1 MSEWTGHQDARRR
14 REAKGDR
21 IVWIYEAPANMSLAQ
36 VLVMRGIHLVE
47 IDDYI
52 EAFEAEPKPVRE
64 RLLNEPLTLRERR
77 NKMLIALRR
86 RDYGS
91 MMRHGEW
98 FFCHIDTV
106 AKFQDVEDAF
116 QALQPNV
123 KTGEAVSKG
132 GKKGGAVNAQAAEER
147 YDKIRTE
154 MTGLRKLHPQWS
166 EKQRREIL
174 ADKKKRQG
182 VIGWTVSTI
191 RRAMEGK
198 QN

>member
-1 MSEWTGHQDARRR
+1 MSEWTGHPDARRR
-14 REAKGDR
+14 ATNS
-21 IVWIYEAPANMSLAQ
+21 VWTYQTPDNMSLAQ
-36 VLVMRGIHLVE
+36 ALVLRGIHLAE

-64 RLLNEPLTLRERR
+64 RRLNEPPTLRERR
-77 NKMLIALRR
+77 NKMLTALRK

-91 MMRHGEW
+91 MMQQAEW

-154 MTGLRKLHPQWS
+154 MTRLRKLHPQWS
-166 EKQRREIL
+166 EKQCRKFL
-174 ADKKKRQG
+174 ADKKKREG
-182 VIGWTVSTI
+182 VTGWTVSTI
-191 RRAMEGK
+191 RRATERK